1 MTDLTLI
8 KMNLQL
14 FAGDDD
20 GEEVNYD
27 KEPELD
33 GAYFD
38 DEDDTDEDESDED
51 EEEPADDEDSPED
64 EPEEDSEDEKQ
75 KKGKPDKAFQK
86 IRLKA
91 EEDAAKKVAAERAA
105 IEQERAAIARDRAEL
120 AQAAT
125 ERKIRD
131 DMLTPQKIW
140 EYADKEG
147 VTEEQAEKM
156 LKFEVDK
163 LITTERTKVA
173 ERFAEIQR
181 QKDTLKA
188 DKFYGVL
195 APQVEQ
201 VIANRPDLDFQT
213 VYYHM
218 KGMRS
223 EELNQK
229 VESDAV
235 KRTLANVQDRS
246 RRKSVGGSSGGSDN
260 DVTPSAVLSREGMEM
275 SAAFG
280 VDPRKIAKRV
290 KEHAKNNRRR

>member
-1 MTDLTLI
+1 MKI
-8 KMNLQL
+8 NLQL
-14 FAGDDD
+14 FAGDADE
-20 GEEVNYD
+20 GTEVNYD
-27 KEPELD
+27 DAPELD
-33 GAYFD
+33 AEEFEDTGD
-38 DEDDTDEDESDED
+38 DDAEELDEEPDEDTDEDTEDVED
-51 EEEPADDEDSPED
+51 ERQP
-64 EPEEDSEDEKQ
+64 
-75 KKGKPDKAFQK
+75 KGKPDKAYQK
-86 IRLKA
+86 IRQKA
-91 EEDAAKKVAAERAA
+91 EEDAAKKFAAERAA
-105 IEQERAAIARDRAEL
+105 IEQERAAIAKAKQEL
-120 AQAAT
+120 DQAAA
-125 ERKIRD
+125 EKKIRD

-181 QKDTLKA
+181 QKDSLKA
-188 DKFYGVL
+188 DKFYSVL

-201 VIANRPDLDFQT
+201 VIAGRPDLDFQT

-223 EELNQK
+223 EELSKQ
-229 VESDAV
+229 VESDTV
-235 KRTLANVQDRS
+235 KRTLANVHDRS
-246 RRKSVGGSSGGSDN
+246 RRKSVGGSSGGSDT
-260 DVTPSAVLSREGMEM
+260 DVTPSSVLSREGMEM